1 MKKLILTTMAVTALA
16 SGQAIADDHG
26 SHGIMVHNVYA
37 YPTKASMPA
46 AAIFMEIVNNSTDN
60 DRLIAV
66 KVDDVERAEIHTMEM
81 DGDIMRM
88 RKVDGLDI
96 PAGNSLNLSPGGHH
110 VMVFGLEEDWN
121 AGDDEDVTLVF
132 EKAGE
137 VEYDMQVI
145 ARDAEAKHDMD
156 HGHHAH

>member
-1 MKKLILTTMAVTALA
+1 MKKLILTSLAVMALTSSSAM
-16 SGQAIADDHG
+16 ADDHG

-46 AAIFMEIVNNSTDN
+46 AAVFMEVVNNSTEN
-60 DRLIAV
+60 DRLIGV
-66 KVDDVERAEIHTMEM
+66 KVDDAERAEIHTMEM

-88 RKVDGLDI
+88 RKVEGLDI
-96 PAGNSLNLSPGGHH
+96 PAGNSLTLAPGGNH

-132 EKAGE
+132 EHAGE
-137 VEYDMQVI
+137 IEYDMHVV
-145 ARDAEAKHDMD
+145 ARDAEAMHDMD
-156 HGHHAH
+156 HDHHAH